1 VLELREVFE
10 MVTKQTEPDL
20 DAWREQEQRHRR
32 ASRNRKLGALAVA
45 AGIGLVAVI
54 VVIRA
59 AGDGTGTQ
67 PAVQPDPVAVPEV
80 DYMLDLETGE
90 ITPLPESIAGE
101 GEFDS
106 YAVSPDGQML
116 AYAATGN
123 DGNTQVFVADLDGTG
138 IRQVTHEARGAS
150 MADWSP
156 DGTKIVYVEGDV
168 GDGLSANVFV
178 LDLATE
184 TATQV
189 TNESSGLW
197 APNFS
202 PDGSSIVYGAPDRS
216 GRWGIRI
223 VPATGGRSRLL
234 VGAGRVQPVG
244 DSDLSPDGSQL
255 AFLAEGS
262 QEGTDIWIADADG
275 SGLRPVARGQG
286 EGLWGPRWSPD
297 GTRLVYFREDSSPDV
312 FVLDVTTG
320 ESQRV
325 ADGTVATWLDDHTL
339 IVDNGL

>member
-1 VLELREVFE
+1 
-10 MVTKQTEPDL
+10 
-20 DAWREQEQRHRR
+20 
-32 ASRNRKLGALAVA
+32 
-45 AGIGLVAVI
+45 
-54 VVIRA
+54 
-59 AGDGTGTQ
+59 
-67 PAVQPDPVAVPEV
+67 
-80 DYMLDLETGE
+80 MLDLETGE

-106 YAVSPDGQML
+106 YAVSPDGRML

-123 DGNTQVFVADLDGTG
+123 EGNDQVFVADLDGTG
-138 IRQVTHEARGAS
+138 IRQVTHEAGGAT
-150 MADWSP
+150 APDWSP
-156 DGTKIVYVEGDV
+156 DGTKIAYVE

-178 LDLATE
+178 LDLATG

-189 TNESSGLW
+189 TNGTSGLW
-197 APNFS
+197 GPHFS
-202 PDGSSIVYGAPDRS
+202 PDGSSIVYSASIPPAG
-216 GRWGIRI
+216 WGIWI

-234 VGAGRVQPVG
+234 VGDGRVVPVG

-255 AFLAEGS
+255 AFVAEGS

-286 EGLWGPRWSPD
+286 EGLWAPKWSPD
-297 GTRLVYFREDSSPDV
+297 GTRLVYYREDSSPDV

>member
-1 VLELREVFE
+1 MLELREVFE

-67 PAVQPDPVAVPEV
+67 PAVQPTPVAVPET
-80 DYMLDLETGE
+80 DYLLDLETGE
-90 ITPLPESIAGE
+90 MTPLPESIAGATD
-101 GEFDS
+101 GQFDS
-106 YAVSPDGQML
+106 YAVSPDGRML
-116 AYAATGN
+116 AYTATGN
-123 DGNTQVFVADLDGTG
+123 EGDDQVFVADLDGTG
-138 IRQVTHEARGAS
+138 IRQVTHEARGAT
-150 MADWSP
+150 APDWSP
-156 DGTKIVYVEGDV
+156 DGTKIVYVEGAAP
-168 GDGLSANVFV
+168 SANVFV
-178 LDLATE
+178 LDLATG

-189 TNESSGLW
+189 TNESSDPWG
-197 APNFS
+197 PHFS
-202 PDGSSIVYGAPDRS
+202 PDGSSIVYGAPNP
-216 GRWGIRI
+216 GHPWGIWI

-234 VGAGRVQPVG
+234 VGDGRVVPVG

-255 AFLAEGS
+255 ALVAEGS

-275 SGLRPVARGQG
+275 SGLRPVARGLG
-286 EGLWGPRWSPD
+286 EGLWAPKWSPD
-297 GTRLVYFREDSSPDV
+297 GTRLVYFRGDSSPDV
-312 FVLDVTTG
+312 FVVDVTTG